1 MADYTEQ
8 ITAAQTAIREKGMP
22 VTFVATEKGDYD
34 PVTGGYVET
43 AVRYETYAV
52 RTKPNAVDIE
62 AGIYT
67 ATSDLLLIAGGTI
80 GNKRPDTT
88 DYLEFNGHKWDVG
101 NVVTVAPAEQD
112 ILYKV
117 EVKDAGKL

>member
-22 VTFVATEKGDYD
+22 VTFVAVEKGDYD
-34 PVTGGYVET
+34 PVTGGYAET
-43 AVRYETYAV
+43 VVRYETYAV

-62 AGIYT
+62 AGIYAENT
-67 ATSDLLLIAGGTI
+67 DLLLIAGGTV
-80 GNKRPDTT
+80 GSKRPDTT
-88 DYLEFNGHKWDVG
+88 DYVEFGGHKWDVG

-112 ILYKV
+112 ILYKM
-117 EVKDAGKL
+117 EIKDAGKL

>member
-22 VTFVATEKGDYD
+22 VTFVAVEKGDYD
-34 PVTGGYVET
+34 PVTGGYAET
-43 AVRYETYAV
+43 VVRYETYAV

-62 AGIYT
+62 AGIYAANT
-67 ATSDLLLIAGGTI
+67 DLLLIAGGTI
-80 GNKRPDTT
+80 GSKRPDTK

-117 EVKDAGKL
+117 EIKDAGTL

>member
-22 VTFVATEKGDYD
+22 VTFVAVEKGDYD

-43 AVRYETYAV
+43 KARYETHAV
-52 RTKPNAVDIE
+52 RTKPSAVDIE
-62 AGIYT
+62 AGIYI

-80 GNKRPDTT
+80 GKKRPDTT

-117 EVKDAGKL
+117 EIKDAGTL

>member
-1 MADYTEQ
+1 
-8 ITAAQTAIREKGMP
+8 MP
-22 VTFVATEKGDYD
+22 VTFVAVEKGDYD
-34 PVTGGYVET
+34 PVTGGYIET
-43 AVRYETYAV
+43 KVRYETYAV

-67 ATSDLLLIAGGTI
+67 STSDLLLIAGGTI

-88 DYLEFNGHKWDVG
+88 DYVEFCGHKWDVG

>member
-1 MADYTEQ
+1 MADYSEQ

-22 VTFVATEKGDYD
+22 VTFVAVEKGDYD
-34 PVTGGYVET
+34 PVTGGYAET
-43 AVRYETYAV
+43 VVRYETYAV

-67 ATSDLLLIAGGTI
+67 ATSDLLLIAGDTI

-88 DYLEFNGHKWDVG
+88 DYVEFNGHKWDVG

>member
-8 ITAAQTAIREKGMP
+8 ITAAQTAIREKGMT
-22 VTFVATEKGDYD
+22 VTFVAVEKGDYD
-34 PVTGGYVET
+34 PVTGGYAET
-43 AVRYETYAV
+43 VVRYETYAV

-62 AGIYT
+62 AGIYAANT
-67 ATSDLLLIAGGTI
+67 DLLLIAGGTI
-80 GNKRPDTT
+80 GSKRPDTT
-88 DYLEFNGHKWDVG
+88 DYVEFNGHKWDVG

-117 EVKDAGKL
+117 EIKDAGTL